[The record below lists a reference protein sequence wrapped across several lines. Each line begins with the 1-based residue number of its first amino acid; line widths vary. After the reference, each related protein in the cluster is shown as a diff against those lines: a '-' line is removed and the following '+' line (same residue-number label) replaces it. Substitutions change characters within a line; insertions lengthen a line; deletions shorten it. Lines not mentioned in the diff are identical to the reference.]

1 MKINFYQILLFGVAV
16 SALSSCDQL
25 KELSYTTTPN
35 PLEMHGDSVAISVTV
50 NIPPKGI
57 RKKVSVEITPVLGDA
72 KLATWKIQGEKA
84 TGNGESIT
92 FKAQKPARVQR
103 TITHS

>member
-72 KLATWKIQGEKA
+72 KLTTWKIQGENHFLL
-84 TGNGESIT
+84 G
-92 FKAQKPARVQR
+92 
-103 TITHS
+103 